1 MFSMRGDTPINP
13 TDSRTLATAAAPSN
27 GAANGEADVPPWAA
41 FPPSRGRLVRFV
53 IVFSIA
59 LTLLAAASIYWR
71 WANVAEPTSYI
82 TVQGNE
88 SLQGTVVRITSP
100 DPRYQ
105 EPIVTLSKDN
115 DYTAT
120 IFLDPGSYTVTATL
134 NGDQLARADFVISG
148 RKAAMVNLVNRRP
161 GAAHT
166 AAPAD
171 PS

>member
-1 MFSMRGDTPINP
+1 MREDTSINP
-13 TDSRTLATAAAPSN
+13 TDSRTLAATAAPSN

-71 WANVAEPTSYI
+71 WANVYEPTSYI

-88 SLQGTVVRITSP
+88 SLQGTEVRVTSP
-100 DPRYQ
+100 DPENQ
-105 EPIVTLSKDN
+105 LPPVILSRDN
-115 DYTAT
+115 NYAAT
-120 IFLDPGSYTVTATL
+120 IFLHPGSYTVTATL
-134 NGDQLARADFVISG
+134 NGEQLVKAPFVISG
-148 RKAAMVNLVNRRP
+148 RKVAMVNLVNRRP
-161 GAAHT
+161 GKT
-166 AAPAD
+166 AAAD